1 MPVRCCNE
9 GGLVV
14 FDIRKRAQTAST
26 NDDAAALLG
35 MPEHA
40 GAVIVADFQS
50 DGRGRHARPW
60 VAPPGSSLLF
70 TTILP
75 HAVATDA
82 LWAVTL
88 WTALCVAEGIEAAT
102 GIRVGLQW
110 PNDLLMDG
118 RKCAGILCI
127 SRVAGSIASVGCGTG
142 INVIRPDTTPELD
155 AIVPPPAFLS
165 DLVPEVTRDA
175 VLDAILAAY
184 ARRSGELATP
194 SAIARAWE
202 ARAALDGTRYR
213 LQFDG
218 ETVPFEATARRIAG
232 DGSLV
237 VVDGSGRE
245 RVARLADARVLR

>member
-1 MPVRCCNE
+1 MPVRCCDE

-14 FDIRKRAQTAST
+14 FEIRTYAQTAST

-50 DGRGRHARPW
+50 NGRGRHARPW
-60 VAPPGSSLLF
+60 IAPPGSSLLF
-70 TTILP
+70 TTLLP
-75 HAVATDA
+75 QPIATDA

-88 WTALCVAEGIEAAT
+88 WTGLCVADGIEAAT

-110 PNDLLMDG
+110 PNDLLIEG

-142 INVIRPDTTPELD
+142 INVIRPDATPELD
-155 AIVPPPAFLS
+155 AIVPAPAFLS
-165 DLVPEVTRDA
+165 DSVVEITRDRLLA
-175 VLDAILAAY
+175 AILAAY
-184 ARRSGELATP
+184 ERRLGELEMP

-202 ARAALDGTRYR
+202 IRAGLLGTRYR
-213 LQFDG
+213 LHFDG
-218 ETVPFEATARRIAG
+218 EAEPFEALARRIAP

-237 VVDGSGRE
+237 VDDLRGGE
-245 RVARLADARVLR
+245 RVVGLADARVLR